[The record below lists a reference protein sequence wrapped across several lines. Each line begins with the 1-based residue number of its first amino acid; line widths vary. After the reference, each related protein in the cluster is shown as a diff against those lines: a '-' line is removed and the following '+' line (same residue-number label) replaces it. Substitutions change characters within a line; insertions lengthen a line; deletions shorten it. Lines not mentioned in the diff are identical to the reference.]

1 MVRPETKGQK
11 ILILAG
17 MESINQHNLRQRNVQ
32 VNNIDISSLM
42 RCTIQ
47 LLLKTLTHS
56 DDIKEKSYCFEAS
69 KMIGSFLKQGIK
81 IFGERDLNGIFQTN
95 DIMWIISKAY
105 NTALHQ
111 SQESNV
117 NLSLELT
124 EVSLQVS
131 EINID

>member
-1 MVRPETKGQK
+1 M
-11 ILILAG
+11 ILAG
-17 MESINQHNLRQRNVQ
+17 MESIINIISDNENVK

-69 KMIGSFLKQGIK
+69 KMIGSLLKQGIK
-81 IFGERDLNGIFQTN
+81 IFERDLNGIFQTN

>member
-1 MVRPETKGQK
+1 
-11 ILILAG
+11 
-17 MESINQHNLRQRNVQ
+17 MESIINIISDNENVQ

-56 DDIKEKSYCFEAS
+56 DDIKEKSYCIEAS
-69 KMIGSFLKQGIK
+69 KMIGSLLKQGIK
-81 IFGERDLNGIFQTN
+81 IFERDLNGIFQTN

-131 EINID
+131 EININ